1 MLVIDESVADRPDLQ
16 VAYFDGSLKLLRELA
31 VTIDP
36 DTALP
41 RLSAIVSKMLPH
53 DALRIARFGQRGQ
66 LVVNTSIADVSDI
79 TTSDGERVII
89 DDLRTRALGT
99 SAAPHVAERLV
110 GTDYRSVLGTST
122 RAPEPLGRVA
132 FRSKQRLAFN
142 RSQAPLAR
150 RIAYMAHNRVAGP
163 VVAAAFAILFFCLGS
178 YLGAR
183 PSADPQQALAALRAE
198 IDVLRKQQGLA
209 PTRTAGIS
217 PLPPAVEAPVF
228 DHEKRAAIVADV
240 KRQLQTEMGLLPL
253 TMIRNRRH
261 SFVELYS
268 YDDRGASSYGTAGY
282 LGNGH
287 FITVKHAVVALGQE
301 GASDP
306 RVINSI
312 KLMINGRPVSARVV
326 DAGDARD
333 EVDPG
338 DWAILK
344 VNEDIDLP
352 ALNVGLNY
360 QFEFADPI
368 FRLGNDY
375 SKGIVVSTGYV
386 GQRTPNQ
393 LVTCLTDGHP
403 GASGGGVLNAAGR
416 LVGIPIGRMQGDFRF
431 SFILPLRDE
440 MFQKVKLGG
449 AATTVVPS
457 RSARAESA
465 HRRP

>member
-1 MLVIDESVADRPDLQ
+1 
-16 VAYFDGSLKLLRELA
+16 
-31 VTIDP
+31 
-36 DTALP
+36 
-41 RLSAIVSKMLPH
+41 
-53 DALRIARFGQRGQ
+53 
-66 LVVNTSIADVSDI
+66 
-79 TTSDGERVII
+79 
-89 DDLRTRALGT
+89 
-99 SAAPHVAERLV
+99 
-110 GTDYRSVLGTST
+110 
-122 RAPEPLGRVA
+122 
-132 FRSKQRLAFN
+132 
-142 RSQAPLAR
+142 
-150 RIAYMAHNRVAGP
+150 MAKNRVAVP
-163 VVAAAFAILFFCLGS
+163 VVAAAFAVLFFGLGS

-183 PSADPQQALAALRAE
+183 PSVDPQQELAALRAE
-198 IDVLRKQQGLA
+198 IDLLRKQQELA
-209 PTRTAGIS
+209 PTPTAGIA
-217 PLPPAVEAPVF
+217 PPPPVVEAPVF

-253 TMIRNRRH
+253 TLIRDRRH

-282 LGNGH
+282 LGNGY
-287 FITVKHAVVALGQE
+287 FITVKHGVVALGQE

-312 KLMINGRPVSARVV
+312 KLMINGRPISARVV
-326 DAGDARD
+326 DAGDARV

-344 VNEDIDLP
+344 VKEDIDLP

-386 GQRTPNQ
+386 GQRTPNK

-403 GASGGGVLNAAGR
+403 GVSGGGVLNAEGR

-440 MFQKVKLGG
+440 MFQKVKFGRAATRRSFTIGSNRGGSSSPVVRADSRDASPNQQNLRRSLRREALAHAGKDRLHGWPASPGQAGCARALRQRTQPSRVRSQSRLRPG
-449 AATTVVPS
+449 AAR
-457 RSARAESA
+457 RSGSVAEG
-465 HRRP
+465 RCT